1 MLSYY
6 ILYNNI
12 KGVTMGNLVGKK
24 WGKKNQSAY
33 YNNVFIKQYAS
44 LYGYEFVDLFS
55 PLVDMKTG
63 EVFEG
68 YTIDGGHFLEVGYN
82 VVSSLIKPAINRALE
97 N

>member
-1 MLSYY
+1 
-6 ILYNNI
+6 
-12 KGVTMGNLVGKK
+12 MGNLVGKK